1 MPFLLLQRSARG
13 QGAAMPHVLL
23 PLDAVC
29 CGKRSVT
36 EQGMTIPGSEWGERR
51 SATLG
56 KKGESA
62 VTRRAESVDIKAP
75 ELAFLARI
83 DRSRITHSAAFRRL
97 QGKTQVVG
105 VGENDFFRTRLTHSL
120 EVAQI
125 GASLTNRLAWF
136 GQRDGQGELTPWV
149 PPEHLIETACLA
161 HDIGHPAFG
170 HNGEKILN
178 YYMLGY
184 GGFEGNGQTLR
195 LLSRL
200 GEYSDG
206 CGYDFT
212 RRTLLAVLKYPVLFS
227 EVAPDYPLRPESL
240 PRNLTPWHPPKCI
253 HDDEAEIRDWLLAPF
268 SAADRARFCQP
279 VEVEKREAGILIRG
293 LRAAHKSL
301 DCSIME
307 IADDIAYGVHDLE
320 DALAVGLLSPHK
332 VADELGELL
341 REVARLDN
349 KPSKPR
355 EADYFVRRIA
365 SGEPRLLKQAIT
377 NLVNFLVKQTE
388 PVRLNQFEH
397 PLLDYRLRLRPDA
410 EAILK
415 RLKGYVLDEVIAQPR
430 IRTLEYKGQKII
442 SGLFEAFRDNPQDL
456 LPRAVSA
463 RLQQQDD
470 ALLHRTVCDYI
481 ASMSDGEATAIY
493 QRLFLPGNGSIFEPW

>member
-1 MPFLLLQRSARG
+1 MAIDLVGP
-13 QGAAMPHVLL
+13 
-23 PLDAVC
+23 
-29 CGKRSVT
+29 
-36 EQGMTIPGSEWGERR
+36 EWGERR
-51 SATLG
+51 SSTGGASRNKGATPSAKEEGG
-56 KKGESA
+56 KSPDLE
-62 VTRRAESVDIKAP
+62 
-75 ELAFLARI
+75 FLARI

-125 GASLTNRLAWF
+125 GASLANRLAWF
-136 GQRDGQGELTPWV
+136 GKREGMEALAPWV

-178 YYMLGY
+178 YYMLEF

-195 LLSRL
+195 ILSRL

-206 CGYDFT
+206 FGYDFT
-212 RRTLLAVLKYPVLFS
+212 RRTLLAVLKYPVLFG
-227 EVAPDYPLRPESL
+227 EVAPDYPERPL
-240 PRNLTPWHPPKCI
+240 ATPRNLTPWHPPKCI
-253 HDDEAEIRDWLLAPF
+253 HNDESEVREWLLAPF
-268 SAADRARFCQP
+268 STADRQLFCQP
-279 VEVEKREAGILIRG
+279 LEVEKIEAGIRIKG
-293 LRAAHKSL
+293 LRAVHKSL
-301 DCSIME
+301 DCSVME

-332 VADELGELL
+332 VAEELGDLL
-341 REVARLDN
+341 VEVARLESRKN
-349 KPSKPR
+349 R
-355 EADYFVRRIA
+355 EPDYYAKRIA

-377 NLVNFLVKQTE
+377 NLVHFLTTQTE
-388 PVRLNQFEH
+388 PVKLGLFDH
-397 PLLDYRLRLRPDA
+397 PLLDYRLRLRPEG

-415 RLKGYVLDEVIAQPR
+415 RLKSYVFDEVIAQPR
-430 IRTLEYKGQKII
+430 IRTLEYKGQQII
-442 SGLFEAFRDNPQDL
+442 AELFEAFRDNPGDL
-456 LPRAVSA
+456 LPRSVSA
-463 RLQQQDD
+463 RITPGSQHS
-470 ALLHRTVCDYI
+470 LHRTVCDYI

>member
-1 MPFLLLQRSARG
+1 ME
-13 QGAAMPHVLL
+13 
-23 PLDAVC
+23 
-29 CGKRSVT
+29 CGV
-36 EQGMTIPGSEWGERR
+36 EWGERR
-51 SATLG
+51 SSSKEGG
-56 KKGESA
+56 KGAALE
-62 VTRRAESVDIKAP
+62 
-75 ELAFLARI
+75 FLARI

-125 GASLTNRLAWF
+125 GATLTNRLSWF
-136 GQRDGQGELTPWV
+136 AHREEQAGLLGWV

-178 YYMLGY
+178 YFMLEF

-195 LLSRL
+195 ILSRL

-206 CGYDFT
+206 YGYDFT
-212 RRTLLAVLKYPVLFS
+212 RRTLLAVLKYPVLFR
-227 EVAPDYPLRPESL
+227 EVAPAYPDRPL
-240 PRNLTPWHPPKCI
+240 APPRNLTSWHPPKCI

-268 SAADRARFCQP
+268 SAADRQLFCEP
-279 VEVEKREAGILIRG
+279 MEVEKIEAGIRIRG
-293 LRAAHKSL
+293 LRSVHKSL
-301 DCSIME
+301 DCSLME
-307 IADDIAYGVHDLE
+307 LADDIAYGVHDLE

-332 VADELGELL
+332 VAGELAEL
-341 REVARLDN
+341 LQDVARLES
-349 KPSKPR
+349 SKSRKSRDP
-355 EADYFVRRIA
+355 DYYTSRIA

-377 NLVNFLVKQTE
+377 NLVHFLVNQTE
-388 PVRLNQFEH
+388 AVRLGQFAH
-397 PLLDYRLRLRPDA
+397 PLLDYRMRLRPEG

-415 RLKGYVLDEVIAQPR
+415 RLKSYVFDEVIAQPR
-430 IRTLEYKGQKII
+430 IRTLEYKGQQII
-442 SGLFEAFRDNPQDL
+442 AELFEAFRDNPKDL
-456 LPRAVSA
+456 LPRSISA
-463 RLQQQDD
+463 RITPGSRHSLN
-470 ALLHRTVCDYI
+470 RTVCDYI

>member
-1 MPFLLLQRSARG
+1 MSVELQE
-13 QGAAMPHVLL
+13 
-23 PLDAVC
+23 PL
-29 CGKRSVT
+29 
-36 EQGMTIPGSEWGERR
+36 WGERR
-51 SATLG
+51 SAAG
-56 KKGESA
+56 DSA
-62 VTRRAESVDIKAP
+62 RNRLS
-75 ELAFLARI
+75 FLARI

-125 GASLTNRLAWF
+125 GATLTDRLKWF
-136 GQRDGQGELTPWV
+136 ASGTAEGIPELAPWV

-178 YYMLGY
+178 YYMLEF

-195 LLSRL
+195 ILGRL

-206 CGYDFT
+206 FGYDFT
-212 RRTLLAVLKYPVLFS
+212 RRTLLAVVKYPVLFA
-227 EVAPDYPLRPESL
+227 EVAPDYPSRPVSV
-240 PRNLTPWHPPKCI
+240 PRNLTPWHPPKCL
-253 HDDEAEIRDWLLAPF
+253 HDDEADIRDWLLAPF
-268 SAADRARFCQP
+268 SEADRDLFCAPAQ
-279 VEVEKREAGILIRG
+279 VEKIEAGILIKG
-293 LRAAHKSL
+293 LRAVHKSL

-332 VADELGELL
+332 VAAELGDVL
-341 REVARLDN
+341 RDVARLESRKNRD
-349 KPSKPR
+349 P
-355 EADYFVRRIA
+355 DYYVRRIA

-377 NLVNFLVKQTE
+377 NLVHFLVTQTE
-388 PVRLNQFEH
+388 PVRLGLFAH
-397 PLLDYRLRLRPDA
+397 PLLDFRLRLRPEG

-415 RLKGYVLDEVIAQPR
+415 RLKSYVFDEVIAQPR
-430 IRTLEYKGQKII
+430 IRTLEYKGQQVI
-442 SGLFEAFRDNPQDL
+442 SELFEAFRDNPRDL
-456 LPRAVSA
+456 LPRSISSRIEAGDPHS
-463 RLQQQDD
+463 
-470 ALLHRTVCDYI
+470 LHRSVCDYI